1 MKQCR
6 VLNLREVKIASCGI
20 TSQPDLNY
28 GTLVEVGRSRKKSVP
43 EKLISD

>member
-6 VLNLREVKIASCGI
+6 VLNLREVKIASCDI

-28 GTLVEVGRSRKKSVP
+28 GTLVEVGKKS
-43 EKLISD
+43 EKVGTRKVNQ